1 MYVAYAFGANIETDI
16 FFFAVS
22 FIALSSGL
30 ITTVM
35 SSIFLPMVIQLRN
48 KKNLDDESILFTNNF
63 FSWLLVITFIAGLGT
78 FLFTSD
84 IFLFISK
91 FQREE
96 ILININILRYFAF
109 IFMATV
115 LNEFYR
121 VLLQSHGEFKVPA
134 ISNIIQPSVTIL
146 SIWILASRFNVE
158 SLAIVTLISRG
169 FQLIYLQRA
178 SFKMGIILKINF
190 SNKKNILN
198 FLNLAYMYWIASF
211 ITMFSGF
218 YFDYSATGL
227 SGGSLTAISYAQ
239 KLYTLPISLL
249 AIPILEILGTKFAL
263 LYASKEM
270 GKIRDLYKQVV
281 DMTLFVMVPV
291 SAVLIGYGED
301 IVQILFGR
309 GAFTKESVA
318 MTASSLLI
326 YSIAI
331 PFIVL
336 FQLNGR
342 ITMTLQKTK
351 LASILGSV
359 GHLFIV
365 CATWWA
371 VKEFN
376 YIGIPLAKTGVELA
390 YFLPFGMLCVYFYL
404 GGINFHLLFKDACK
418 TIFFAFIGVVI
429 ANKTSSFLLDSFQ
442 IGNFYQLIINL
453 LLFFLI
459 YYSFCRIGK
468 VNAVKLVEKIGRS
481 LFHKNNQIL
490 SS

>member
-1 MYVAYAFGANIETDI
+1 
-16 FFFAVS
+16 
-22 FIALSSGL
+22 
-30 ITTVM
+30 
-35 SSIFLPMVIQLRN
+35 MVIQLRN
-48 KKNLDDESILFTNNF
+48 KNNLDDESILFTNNF

-84 IFLFISK
+84 IFLFASK

-158 SLAIVTLISRG
+158 SLAIATLISRG
-169 FQLIYLQRA
+169 FQLIYLQRS
-178 SFKMGIILKINF
+178 SFTMGIKLKINF
-190 SNKKNILN
+190 NNKKNILN
-198 FLNLAYMYWIASF
+198 FLNLAYVYWIASF

-239 KLYTLPISLL
+239 KVYILPISLL
-249 AIPILEILGTKFAL
+249 AIPILEILGTKFAV
-263 LYASKEM
+263 LYANNEIE
-270 GKIRDLYKQVV
+270 KIQSLYKQTA
-281 DMTLFVMVPV
+281 DMILFVMVPV
-291 SAVLIGYGED
+291 SAVIIEYGD
-301 IVQILFGR
+301 KIVQILFGR
-309 GAFTKESVA
+309 GAFTQESVA
-318 MTASSLLI
+318 MTATSLSI
-326 YSIAI
+326 YAVAI

-359 GHLFIV
+359 GHFFMV

-404 GGINFHLLFKDACK
+404 GGINFHLLFKDALK

-429 ANKTSSFLLDSFQ
+429 SNEASSFLLNGYQ
-442 IGNFYQLIINL
+442 IGNFYLLIINL
-453 LLFFLI
+453 LIFFLI
-459 YYSFCRIGK
+459 YYLFCRLGK